1 MSDKEKALGKIVDL
15 AEKNSLTIDDIAAYF
30 VRHAAG
36 TPQGAN
42 SIVMKLLTYV
52 GGLFIFAGISA
63 FVALIWD
70 DLNSAA
76 RVIITLGPGLI
87 ALIMGLAALK
97 DERYIKA
104 ATPLFLIAAFLEPA
118 GLFVFLSEYF
128 DGDDAALATM
138 VVFAPLAAQ
147 MGLLFYAK
155 KQTSMLFFT
164 VIYAFAFLGAAMEK
178 LDVDGDLV
186 ATVLGL
192 SGLLISHAIN
202 KTPHRAFVP
211 FTYFIAAFCMAGGAF
226 ALLESAF
233 PFDFLLIGVAAA
245 MIYASVIAQSRSF
258 LVASVIVMLGYLGYY
273 TGEYFADV
281 TGWPI
286 ALIVMGMVMLGI
298 SSYAVKLGQKI
309 GNTSAG

>member
-1 MSDKEKALGKIVDL
+1 MSNKEKALGKIVDL
-15 AEKNSLTIDDIAAYF
+15 AEKNGLTIEDIAAYF
-30 VRHAAG
+30 VRNA
-36 TPQGAN
+36 PQTQQGSS

-52 GGLFIFAGISA
+52 GALFIFSGISA
-63 FVALIWD
+63 FVALLWD

-76 RVIITLGPGLI
+76 RVIITFGPGLV

-97 DERYIKA
+97 DARYAKA

-118 GLFVFLSEYF
+118 GLFVFLKEYF

-147 MGLLFYAK
+147 MGLFFYAK
-155 KQTSMLFFT
+155 RQTSLLFFT
-164 VIYAFAFLGAAMEK
+164 VIYGFAFFGAAMAK
-178 LDVDGDLV
+178 LDIDEDLV

-211 FTYFIAAFCMAGGAF
+211 FSYFIAALCMATGAF
-226 ALLESAF
+226 SLLESIP
-233 PFDFLLIGVAAA
+233 PFDFLLIGLAAL
-245 MIYASVIAQSRSF
+245 MIYASVVAQSRSF

-273 TGEYFADV
+273 TEEYFADV
-281 TGWPI
+281 TGWPL

-309 GNTSAG
+309 QTRI